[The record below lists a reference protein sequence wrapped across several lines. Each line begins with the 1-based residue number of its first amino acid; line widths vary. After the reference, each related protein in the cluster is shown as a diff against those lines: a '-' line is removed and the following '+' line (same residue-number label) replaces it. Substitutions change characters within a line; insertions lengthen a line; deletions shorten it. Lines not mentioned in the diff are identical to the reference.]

1 MSAFHLPWFSSAP
14 LPGCEQRVVPR
25 TVTVTYWLS
34 WLRDY
39 GFQSSDHLHI
49 QQAKLRWMRGVKP
62 WMTSLSR
69 QWKAV
74 PELTVRETN
83 STLETEPGTSYWKT
97 LKLRGVRSC
106 QCEALFIVYLLTK
119 PCDNQHKGSCFMLR
133 KMEKIKAACSG
144 LVHSWFPYNNLP
156 ET

>member
-1 MSAFHLPWFSSAP
+1 M
-14 LPGCEQRVVPR
+14 
-25 TVTVTYWLS
+25 TVIYWLS

-106 QCEALFIVYLLTK
+106 QYETLFIYSLNPVIISTKEVALCWEKWRKPKQHALVCFIPGSLIIICLKHSHDRANPWTYTENSKWLLCIWHLK
-119 PCDNQHKGSCFMLR
+119 
-133 KMEKIKAACSG
+133 
-144 LVHSWFPYNNLP
+144 
-156 ET
+156 